1 MLRALRR
8 VHSTRK
14 VLRTLTRIPTFS
26 VILFFL
32 KGRIPT
38 GNLPNFQRSRVC
50 YAQRFRS
57 NAFPT
62 GFPHITL
69 RSDINDA
76 ARTRERLTSD
86 PGASAQITRT
96 GRTAAGKPK
105 SGHKSEDHHSE
116 RCLQKQRLTAARTK
130 QRQKRASFLHSSF
143 FYCLPS
149 SRDLFAN

>member
-1 MLRALRR
+1 MVIKSATPRTFDKK
-8 VHSTRK
+8 STTNANSHTDIFRH
-14 VLRTLTRIPTFS
+14 
-26 VILFFL
+26 FFYL

-143 FYCLPS
+143 FLLS
-149 SRDLFAN
+149 AIIA